1 MSTAIAVLLVAAGSF
16 VLRFAP
22 LVVDPRLV
30 DSPRVQRMAS
40 LAGTAA
46 VSALIAGAV
55 LHQPT
60 SATPAGAVSVLTALA
75 VGALVAARG
84 RELIAVVAAGLG
96 AYWAVTLAAMAAMAA
111 AGG

>member
-1 MSTAIAVLLVAAGSF
+1 MSTALAVVLVAAGSF
-16 VLRFAP
+16 LLRFVP

-55 LHQPT
+55 LHQPA
-60 SATPAGAVSVLTALA
+60 SDHPAAGGVAVVTALA
-75 VGALVAARG
+75 AGALVAARG
-84 RELIAVVAAGLG
+84 KELLAVVAAGLG
-96 AYWAVTLAAMAAMAA
+96 AYWAVTMAAMAA
-111 AGG
+111 IAAI